1 MHNIFRKISVILR
14 FVSPYEFDIKEYR
27 NGQIGGLAEKW
38 PKVMRAD
45 GGSPC
50 LGKPK

>member
-27 NGQIGGLAEKW
+27 NGQIGGLYC
-38 PKVMRAD
+38 
-45 GGSPC
+45 GSVYSTYFII
-50 LGKPK
+50 LNQ

>member
-27 NGQIGGLAEKW
+27 NGQLEGVILL
-38 PKVMRAD
+38 VT
-45 GGSPC
+45 STYFTI
-50 LGKPK
+50 LN